1 MKSPT
6 YSLGLAIINKYL
18 QVIIQC
24 LEPKI
29 LNEKV
34 KVFEHDLN
42 IKRFI
47 KFFDLM
53 VVHEDFFLP
62 LVR

>member
-53 VVHEDFFLP
+53 VVNEDFFLP